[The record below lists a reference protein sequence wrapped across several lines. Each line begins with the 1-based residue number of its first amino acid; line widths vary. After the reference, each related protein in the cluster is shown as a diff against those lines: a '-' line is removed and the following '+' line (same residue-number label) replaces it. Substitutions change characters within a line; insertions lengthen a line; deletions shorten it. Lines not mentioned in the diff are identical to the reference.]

1 MSNANSAGKKRSSGF
16 WARFVRRLVLCLATF
31 LVLAMGASALA
42 VNLVLNGPS
51 PAARDRLTL
60 SLSQS
65 SATSWVPG
73 LFLEDDVVSQIC
85 SGAAQN

>member
-1 MSNANSAGKKRSSGF
+1 MSNANSAGKKHSSGF
-16 WARFVRRLVLCLATF
+16 WARFVRRLVLCLVTF
-31 LVLAMGASALA
+31 LVLALGASALA

-60 SLSQS
+60 SLAQS